1 MAKTI
6 RGDFATRREAEL
18 AIEHLVQEYGIDR
31 QAVQVTPAGE
41 ENTSGVVPA
50 GADRDQRTGDPG
62 ASPTHGRI
70 TVSVQVEDAVA
81 GRVEA
86 ALRQARAG

>member
-31 QAVQVTPAGE
+31 QAVQVTPAGA
-41 ENTSGVVPA
+41 ENSAGEKPS
-50 GADRDQRTGDPG
+50 GADQDRRTGDPG
-62 ASPTHGRI
+62 ASPSHGRI
-70 TVSVQVEDAVA
+70 AVSVQVEDDIVDRA
-81 GRVEA
+81 EQ
-86 ALRQARAG
+86 ALRQARSA